1 MATRDVTPQVGSKS
15 FSCPHCGAL
24 AHQEWFSISCRPATK
39 PSVNRAGDVSTGETT
54 VITKISMAQ
63 LKIEATHMVSN
74 SSMSQCYSCKGIAV
88 WLGDR
93 LMHPVKQTLVEPHE
107 DMPPNIRDDF
117 REAASIVELSPRGA
131 AAPLRLCLQKL
142 MVDLGETGKNIN
154 EDIKSLVAKG
164 LEPEIQKALD
174 VVRVIGNNAVH
185 PGELD
190 LTDDKAI
197 ATTLLTLINIIV
209 ERRIAAK
216 KRIDEMFQSLPKRAR
231 EAIEKRDS

>member
-1 MATRDVTPQVGSKS
+1 MV
-15 FSCPHCGAL
+15 
-24 AHQEWFSISCRPATK
+24 
-39 PSVNRAGDVSTGETT
+39 TGETT
-54 VITKISMAQ
+54 VITRIGMAQ
-63 LKIEATHMVSN
+63 IKVEATHMVSN

-88 WLGDR
+88 WIGDR
-93 LMHPVKQTLVEPHE
+93 LIHPVKLTQVEPHE

-117 REAASIVELSPRGA
+117 MEAASIVELSPRGA
-131 AAPLRLCLQKL
+131 AALLRLCLQKL

-190 LTDDKAI
+190 LTDDKAV

-216 KRIDEMFQSLPKRAR
+216 KRIDEMFQSLPERAR
-231 EAIEKRDS
+231 EAIAKRDG